1 MGGQTFVSENAPK
14 LAGMTFS
21 SHQIGEASAIAGTAD
36 FLVAVTLADGT
47 VGHCRCGVGR
57 FNETDRSFG
66 ESMASELNARIDV
79 LGADDVLA
87 GLKRGDL
94 RLDPLV

>member
-1 MGGQTFVSENAPK
+1 MGGQMFVSENARK
-14 LAGMTFS
+14 LTRMTFS
-21 SHQIGEASAIAGTAD
+21 SDQIGEASAIAGTAD
-36 FLVAVTLADGT
+36 FLVPVTLADGT
-47 VGHCRCGVGR
+47 VGHCRCGPGR
-57 FNETDRSFG
+57 FNETERSFG
-66 ESMASELNARIDV
+66 ESVASELNARIDV